1 MSTLLVGSES
11 DTHRSAELMAVHMV
25 INTRKMIGNEGTGH
39 LKWVGEQLL
48 RYKEGGTECQDG

>member
-1 MSTLLVGSES
+1 VGSES